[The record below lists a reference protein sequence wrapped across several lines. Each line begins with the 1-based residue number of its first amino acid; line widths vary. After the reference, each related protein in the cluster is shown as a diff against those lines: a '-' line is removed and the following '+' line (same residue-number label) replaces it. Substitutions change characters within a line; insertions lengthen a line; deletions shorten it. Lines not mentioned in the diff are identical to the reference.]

1 MRSECHTWTLQL
13 ISSNPSKV
21 VRRRRLQDALDPK
34 TLILPV
40 HLYSK
45 IVHSISWHFYVF
57 FHLFSS
63 RHLFPCFEFVSLIAA
78 EDLEAVIAQ
87 GWALAKCQGH
97 SMAFA
102 LLAVDR
108 VETRCLDWKD

>member
-1 MRSECHTWTLQL
+1 MYIYIYDMYIYIFNVYR
-13 ISSNPSKV
+13 
-21 VRRRRLQDALDPK
+21 D
-34 TLILPV
+34 V
-40 HLYSK
+40 HPGN
-45 IVHSISWHFYVF
+45 FMF
-57 FHLFSS
+57 FPHVLFCS
-63 RHLFPCFEFVSLIAA
+63 HLFPFLYLSQKIAI

-108 VETRCLDWKD
+108 VETRCLEGFKMIDGFQRYAKP

>member
-1 MRSECHTWTLQL
+1 MCIHIYIRMYIVFIEMY
-13 ISSNPSKV
+13 
-21 VRRRRLQDALDPK
+21 
-34 TLILPV
+34 ILAI
-40 HLYSK
+40 LC
-45 IVHSISWHFYVF
+45 F
-57 FHLFSS
+57 FHMCCLAAT
-63 RHLFPCFEFVSLIAA
+63 CFLVVFVSLIPT

-108 VETRCLDWKD
+108 VETRCLEGFKMIDGFQSYAKP

>member
-1 MRSECHTWTLQL
+1 MCCLAATCF
-13 ISSNPSKV
+13 PV
-21 VRRRRLQDALDPK
+21 V
-34 TLILPV
+34 
-40 HLYSK
+40 
-45 IVHSISWHFYVF
+45 
-57 FHLFSS
+57 
-63 RHLFPCFEFVSLIAA
+63 FVSLIAI

-108 VETRCLDWKD
+108 VETRCLEGFKMMDDGFQSYAKPWIGLEMFLGKVLERTWNAIEGWCEVYFLNHFH

>member
-1 MRSECHTWTLQL
+1 MICIFNVYR
-13 ISSNPSKV
+13 
-21 VRRRRLQDALDPK
+21 D
-34 TLILPV
+34 V
-40 HLYSK
+40 HPGN
-45 IVHSISWHFYVF
+45 FM
-57 FHLFSS
+57 LFSTCVVFQPPVS
-63 RHLFPCFEFVSLIAA
+63 LFVFVSLIAT

-108 VETRCLDWKD
+108 VETRCLEGFKMIDGFQSCAKA